1 MTRAPGFSVVLMLA
15 VCVVHAAP
23 NSAQRVR
30 AFARLPNWTGLW
42 ETAISK
48 ELTTPG
54 GRSSTPGTLKLTGH
68 PPYNP
73 EWELKYQAALDN
85 PAVKSAVAETLKG
98 CGNDSPAYVRSFPNI
113 MEAPMVFQVVVTP
126 EETLFVMDHGEVRH
140 IYTDRRAHPVGDDLW
155 PTPLGD
161 SVGHWAGQTLVID
174 TVARTAGP
182 ISMFSPAAELGE
194 QAHFIER
201 VHQIDGNTLEDQV
214 TIDDPTRLVHPWIVT
229 LRFTRVLDL
238 ARFIPYEC
246 EADRNP
252 LENGKLIIAPP
263 VSPPASP

>member
-1 MTRAPGFSVVLMLA
+1 MSRATWFAIAVVLATSL
-15 VCVVHAAP
+15 VHAAP
-23 NSAQRVR
+23 NSSQRVR
-30 AFARLPNWTGLW
+30 AFARLPDWTGLW

-54 GRSSTPGTLKLTGH
+54 GRSSTPGTLKLVGH

-85 PAVKSAVAETLKG
+85 PVLKAAVTETLKG
-98 CGNDSPAYVRSFPNI
+98 CGQDAPAYVRSFPNI
-113 MEAPMVFQVVVTP
+113 MDAPMVFQVVVTP

-140 IYTDRRAHPVGDDLW
+140 IYTDRRAHPAGDDLW

-194 QAHFIER
+194 QAHFTER
-201 VHQIDGNTLEDQV
+201 VHQIDANTLEDQL
-214 TIDDPTRLVHPWIVT
+214 TIEDPMRLAHPWTVT

-238 ARFIPYEC
+238 TRFIAYEC

-252 LENGKLIIAPP
+252 IENGKLTIKPP
-263 VSPPASP
+263 